1 MKLDLSDIEREVVRL
16 RSKGYSFSTVADM
29 LDKNNYQQVQ
39 EIYYRALKKLR
50 TWNYLDK
57 KDPYL
62 IRAAD
67 RHEFSFN
74 RLMRLCTFLR
84 NRNLLYTYF
93 QVPMNYL
100 TNLKYLNSS
109 DLEVLIDSRKY
120 RYEFGWMAGDANVSA
135 T

>member
-93 QVPMNYL
+93 QVPTNYL

-120 RYEFGWMAGDANVSA
+120 RYEFGWMAGDANISA

>member
-1 MKLDLSDIEREVVRL
+1 MKLDLSKIENDVVRL

-39 EIYYRALKKLR
+39 KIYYRALKKLR
-50 TWNYLDK
+50 TWNYLNK

-67 RHEFSFN
+67 RHEYSFS

-93 QVPMNYL
+93 QVPTNYL
-100 TNLKYLNSS
+100 TNIKYLNNS
-109 DLEVLIDSRKY
+109 DIEVLIDSRKY
-120 RYEFGWMAGDANVSA
+120 RYEFGWMVGDTNVSD

>member
-1 MKLDLSDIEREVVRL
+1 MKLDLSEIEREVVRL

-93 QVPMNYL
+93 QVPTNYL
-100 TNLKYLNSS
+100 TTLKYLNSS
-109 DLEVLIDSRKY
+109 DLEVLIDSRKF
-120 RYEFGWMAGDANVSA
+120 RYEFGWMVGDTNVS
-135 T
+135 TT

>member
-1 MKLDLSDIEREVVRL
+1 MKLDLSKIENDVVRL

-50 TWNYLDK
+50 TWNYLNK

-67 RHEFSFN
+67 RHEYSFS

-93 QVPMNYL
+93 QVPTNYL
-100 TNLKYLNSS
+100 TNIKYLNSS
-109 DLEVLIDSRKY
+109 DIEVLIDSRKY
-120 RYEFGWMAGDANVSA
+120 RYEFGWMTGDTDVSD

>member
-1 MKLDLSDIEREVVRL
+1 MKLDLSEIEREVVRL

-93 QVPMNYL
+93 QVPTNYL

-109 DLEVLIDSRKY
+109 DLEVLIDSRKF
-120 RYEFGWMAGDANVSA
+120 RYEFGWMVGDTNVS
-135 T
+135 TT

>member
-93 QVPMNYL
+93 QVPTNYL
-100 TNLKYLNSS
+100 SNLKYLNSS

-120 RYEFGWMAGDANVSA
+120 RYEFGWMAGDTNAS
-135 T
+135 TT

>member
-1 MKLDLSDIEREVVRL
+1 MKLDLSEIETDVIRL

-39 EIYYRALKKLR
+39 EIHYRALKKLR
-50 TWNYLDK
+50 TWNYLNK

-67 RHEFSFN
+67 RHGYSFS

-93 QVPMNYL
+93 QFPTNYL
-100 TNLKYLNSS
+100 VNVKYLNSS

-120 RYEFGWMAGDANVSA
+120 RYEFRWMAGDTNVSE

>member
-1 MKLDLSDIEREVVRL
+1 MKLDLSEIEREVVRL

-93 QVPMNYL
+93 QVPTNYL
-100 TNLKYLNSS
+100 TNLKYLNNS